1 MEKWG
6 TFPVGVET
14 TERDSTPTHPA
25 QLPVAFPCLGVGSA
39 SALHLSRELPTL
51 AATSPAS
58 ARPGHGHARGP
69 STASARKLPMLAAT
83 GPDAPAQPGHGRA
96 HGDTARRGA
105 CPAPAAGKAEHAV
118 VHRGVHLQGLHLPPR
133 RPHPRPHH
141 SLVCCADEKAFSRK
155 YNAGTESLYLYGNSD
170 GNWELRPPKLLMPP
184 GQPDPRMFG
193 IKLVRG
199 NMKHPKWLAYIA
211 THCDA
216 WLIRISFFLG
226 ANLGTQARQHLSAL
240 INSLQTVHEAFVASD
255 TYHRI
260 CHLEKMNVEIE
271 DEDEGCGTEPTVCAS
286 CGNHYRRN
294 GFWICCDECDRW
306 FHGKCVKVTA
316 ALAEHIGHY
325 ECPEC
330 CSDKKGHDYN
340 VDPLLSV
347 LYKRY

>member
-1 MEKWG
+1 ME
-6 TFPVGVET
+6 TPPAAAPAPLPPPA
-14 TERDSTPTHPA
+14 RPSTPSYTVECIFRDFTCRRA
-25 QLPVAFPCLGVGSA
+25 
-39 SALHLSRELPTL
+39 ALI
-51 AATSPAS
+51 
-58 ARPGHGHARGP
+58 
-69 STASARKLPMLAAT
+69 
-83 GPDAPAQPGHGRA
+83 RA
-96 HGDTARRGA
+96 LTT
-105 CPAPAAGKAEHAV
+105 
-118 VHRGVHLQGLHLPPR
+118 
-133 RPHPRPHH
+133 
-141 SLVCCADEKAFSRK
+141 DEKAFSRK

-226 ANLGTQARQHLSAL
+226 ANLGTQASRSPIIKLATLARVGPLSWAATPAAPVPRPPAALRCLLLPRQHLSAL

-316 ALAEHIGHY
+316 AQAEHIGHY